1 MLYSELISSVILLTY
16 DFQESLNVKAETTEY
31 LETLEKDLLEQ
42 IEGLGG
48 NQLFTKIVGLLSPS
62 RIQTD

>member
-1 MLYSELISSVILLTY
+1 MSYDLLSPHTNG
-16 DFQESLNVKAETTEY
+16 FQESLKVKSETTEF

-48 NQLFTKIVGLLSPS
+48 NTMFIKIVGLLSPS
-62 RIQTD
+62 RIQTIQ